1 MTATTPPHDQSP
13 QLGSGV
19 VSAHDDTV
27 QHAPQMAVRPKKQ
40 GLYDPQFEH
49 DACGVGFVADI
60 KGRKTHRILQQGIEV
75 LKNLDH
81 RGASG
86 SEVNTGDGAGV
97 LMQMPHKFL
106 VAAASKTSIQLP
118 AEGEYGCGL
127 VFLPRDPNK
136 RRRLE
141 AKFEQ
146 IIQSEGQIL
155 LGWRTVP
162 TDNSTLGDTAK
173 ASEPFMRQVFIGRN
187 PDLKDQQAFERK
199 LFVIRKRAYTDL
211 RASTIDGAE
220 FWYLCSLS
228 TRTLVYK
235 GMLTTGQLEEYF
247 LDLADPSMETALAL
261 VHSRFSTNTFPS
273 WDRAH
278 PYRYIAHN
286 GEINT
291 LRGNFN
297 WMRAREPRFRSELFG
312 EDMDKIPPIINPN
325 GSDSAM
331 FDNTLELLVLAG
343 RSLPH
348 AVMMMVPEP
357 WSGHETMDEQRRSFY
372 QYHSSLMEPWDGPAC
387 IAFTDGTQIGAILDR
402 NGLRPSRYYV
412 TKDDLVVMASEA
424 GVLDIPAE
432 DVVQKGRLQPGRMF
446 LINMAQ
452 GRIVD
457 DEEIKREVV
466 SQRPY
471 RQWLNDNLV
480 QIKDLPTAPEVP
492 LPDHDTL
499 LQRQIAFG
507 YTFEDQRVL
516 ITPMARDGVE
526 AVGSMGNDTPLAV
539 LSNKSRLLFDYFK
552 QLFAQVTNPPID
564 SIREEIITSSE
575 VWLGSEGNLLEP
587 QPSDCRRVQLS
598 GPVLTNEDF
607 AKIRRMEL
615 PGLKVGVLSSLFKVA
630 RGENGLA
637 KTMEEL
643 CEAAKRMV
651 EEDEVN
657 ILILSDRG
665 VNRDY
670 APIPSLLAV
679 SGLHHYLIRA
689 GVRTRVSLVVETG
702 EAREVHHFCLLV
714 GYGAS
719 AINPY
724 LAFETIDGMIRED
737 MLPNVDHKTACKNFV
752 KAATKGVV
760 KVMSKMGIS
769 AVQSYHG
776 AQVFEAVGLHQ
787 EVVDEYFTNTASRI
801 GGIGIELVAR
811 EVLMR
816 HGTAFPARQVDGHT
830 LPVGGQYQWRAE
842 GEHHLFNPES
852 IHRLQKSVRTGSYQT
867 YKAYAELIDDQ
878 SKQLATLRGLLDFKA
893 RTPVSLDEVESV
905 EDIVKRFKTGAM
917 SYGSISKEAHETLAI
932 AMNRIGGKSNTGEG
946 GEDPARF
953 VPMPNGDSANS
964 AIKQVASGRF
974 GVTSNYLVN
983 ARELQIKMAQGAKP
997 GEGGQLPG
1005 SKVYPWVAKT
1015 RHTTAGVGL
1024 ISPPPHHDIY
1034 SIEDLAELIHDLK
1047 NSNRKARV
1055 SVKLVAEVG
1064 VGTIAAGVAKAHAD
1078 VVLISGYD
1086 GGTGASPLTSTT
1098 HAGLPWELG
1107 LAETHQTLV
1116 LNNLRSRI
1124 AVETDGQLKTGRD
1137 VVIAALLGAEEFGFA
1152 TAPLVATGCIM
1163 MRVCHLNTCPAGVAT
1178 QDPKLREKFAG
1189 KPEHVVNFMRFIA
1202 QDLREWMA
1210 KLGFRTINEMVGRVD
1225 VLEPKKAIE
1234 HWKGKGF
1241 DFSNILYQPDAGP
1254 EVGRYCQI
1262 DQDHGLEK
1270 SLDVTQLLEICK
1282 PAIERGEKVI
1292 GELKVRNVNRVVG
1305 TITGSEITR
1314 KWGAAGLPEDTVRI
1328 KFTGSAG
1335 QSFGAFIPK
1344 GMTFNLEGDAND
1356 YVGKGLSGGKL
1367 IIYPSDKA
1375 PFKAE
1380 HNIIVG
1386 NVALYGATSG
1396 EVYIRGMA
1404 GERFAVRN
1412 SGVSAVVEAVGD
1424 HGCEYMT
1431 GGRIV
1436 ILGKTGRNFAAGM
1449 SGGVAYVLDDSGEF
1463 NAQINKAMVHIES
1476 LEDAAEIAEVRAMI
1490 ERHRTYTKS
1499 DRAQQVL
1506 DAWEKYQPKFVKVIP
1521 KDYKRMLAG
1530 IRRAEEQGLT
1540 GEDAIMVAF
1549 EENVR
1554 DGARVGGG

>member
-1 MTATTPPHDQSP
+1 MTATTPPQAHSP
-13 QLGSGV
+13 LSASGV
-19 VSAHDDTV
+19 VSTENDVT
-27 QHAPQMAVRPKKQ
+27 QNSLQILGRPKKQ

-106 VAAASKTSIQLP
+106 LAAAAKTSIQLP

-141 AKFEQ
+141 SKFEQ
-146 IIQSEGQIL
+146 IIQSEGQVL

-173 ASEPFMRQVFIGRN
+173 ASEPFMRQVFIGRH
-187 PDLKDQQAFERK
+187 PDIKDQQEFERK

-235 GMLTTGQLEEYF
+235 GMLTTGQLEQYF
-247 LDLADPSMETALAL
+247 LDLSDPTMETALAL

-312 EDMDKIPPIINPN
+312 EDMEKIPPIINPN

-357 WSGHETMDEQRRSFY
+357 WSGHETMDDQRRAFY

-424 GVLDIPAE
+424 GVLDIPPQ

-446 LINMAQ
+446 LINMEQ

-480 QIKDLPTAPEVP
+480 QIKDLPAAPEVP

-643 CEAAKRMV
+643 CLAAKRMV

-657 ILILSDRG
+657 VLILSDRG
-665 VNRDY
+665 VNRDL

-816 HGTAFPARQVDGHT
+816 HSTAFPARQVDGHT
-830 LPVGGQYQWRAE
+830 LPIGGQYQWRAE

-878 SKQLATLRGLLDFKA
+878 SKQLATLRGLLDFKS
-893 RTPVSLDEVESV
+893 RSPVPLDEVESV
-905 EDIVKRFKTGAM
+905 EEIVKRFKTGAM

-953 VPMPNGDSANS
+953 VTMPNGDSANS

-1270 SLDVTQLLEICK
+1270 SLDVTQLLNICK
-1282 PAIERGEKVI
+1282 PAIERGEKVT

-1314 KWGAAGLPEDTVRI
+1314 KWGASGLPEDTVRI
-1328 KFTGSAG
+1328 KFSGSAG

-1431 GGRIV
+1431 GGRVV
-1436 ILGKTGRNFAAGM
+1436 ILGRTGRNFAAGM
-1449 SGGVAYVLDDSGEF
+1449 SGGVAYVLDDAGGF
-1463 NAQINKAMVHIES
+1463 NSQINKAMVHIES
-1476 LEDAAEIAEVRAMI
+1476 LDDATEIAEVRAMI

-1506 DAWEKYQPKFVKVIP
+1506 DAWDKYLPKFVKVIP

-1530 IRRAEEQGLT
+1530 IKRAEEQGLS

-1554 DGARVGGG
+1554 DVARVGGG